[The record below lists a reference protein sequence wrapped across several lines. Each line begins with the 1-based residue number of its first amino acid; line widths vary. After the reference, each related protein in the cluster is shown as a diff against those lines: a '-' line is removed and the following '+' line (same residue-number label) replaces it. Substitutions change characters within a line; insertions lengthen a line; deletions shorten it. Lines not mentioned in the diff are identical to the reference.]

1 MILEKYNIHFHRFS
15 ESTFEMESQSSFVDR
30 FKYFLFFFDFS
41 NDSSKGTIDRQWTSI
56 ESSPRSNSSTTID
69 QHSPLFFR
77 DHEQFFHL
85 KQTHS
90 ALTCPPHFYSQLRS
104 TTSRKSITSDIIESF
119 LPPRSFRRGSRFFEA
134 HESTGNN
141 TFQLRIRGEI
151 KVSKTVGTPR
161 DKSTRKAEGAIHQN
175 PTTLFSVIS
184 VFQSAW

>member
-30 FKYFLFFFDFS
+30 FEYFLFFFDFS

-90 ALTCPPHFYSQLRS
+90 VLTCPPHFYSQLRS
-104 TTSRKSITSDIIESF
+104 TTSRKPSLPTS
-119 LPPRSFRRGSRFFEA
+119 LNRFFRLDRFVEA
-134 HESTGNN
+134 
-141 TFQLRIRGEI
+141 R
-151 KVSKTVGTPR
+151 VSSKRTNPR
-161 DKSTRKAEGAIHQN
+161 E
-175 PTTLFSVIS
+175 TTLSNF
-184 VFQSAW
+184 VFEVK

>member
-30 FKYFLFFFDFS
+30 FEYFLFFFDFS

-56 ESSPRSNSSTTID
+56 ESSSRSNSSTTID

-104 TTSRKSITSDIIESF
+104 TTSRKPSLPTS
-119 LPPRSFRRGSRFFEA
+119 LNRFFRLDRFVEA
-134 HESTGNN
+134 
-141 TFQLRIRGEI
+141 R
-151 KVSKTVGTPR
+151 VSSKRTNPR
-161 DKSTRKAEGAIHQN
+161 E
-175 PTTLFSVIS
+175 TTLSNF
-184 VFQSAW
+184 VFEVK

>member
-1 MILEKYNIHFHRFS
+1 MFFTKIYYLVHIHSFLLRKYKYKLFLWSSRNITSISTDFQNRLSKWNHNHR
-15 ESTFEMESQSSFVDR
+15 SSIVSSIF
-30 FKYFLFFFDFS
+30 FFFFDFS

-104 TTSRKSITSDIIESF
+104 TTSRKPSLPTS
-119 LPPRSFRRGSRFFEA
+119 LNRFFRLDRFVEA
-134 HESTGNN
+134 
-141 TFQLRIRGEI
+141 R
-151 KVSKTVGTPR
+151 VSSKRTNPR
-161 DKSTRKAEGAIHQN
+161 E
-175 PTTLFSVIS
+175 TTLSNF
-184 VFQSAW
+184 VFEVK

>member
-30 FKYFLFFFDFS
+30 FEYFLFFFDFS

-69 QHSPLFFR
+69 QHSSLFFR

-104 TTSRKSITSDIIESF
+104 TTSRKPSLPTS
-119 LPPRSFRRGSRFFEA
+119 LNRFFRLDRFVEA
-134 HESTGNN
+134 
-141 TFQLRIRGEI
+141 R
-151 KVSKTVGTPR
+151 VSSKRTNPR
-161 DKSTRKAEGAIHQN
+161 E
-175 PTTLFSVIS
+175 TTLSNF
-184 VFQSAW
+184 VFEVK

>member
-104 TTSRKSITSDIIESF
+104 TTSRKPSLSTS
-119 LPPRSFRRGSRFFEA
+119 LNRFFRLDRFVEA
-134 HESTGNN
+134 
-141 TFQLRIRGEI
+141 R
-151 KVSKTVGTPR
+151 VSSKRTNPR
-161 DKSTRKAEGAIHQN
+161 E
-175 PTTLFSVIS
+175 TTLSNF
-184 VFQSAW
+184 VFEVK

>member
-30 FKYFLFFFDFS
+30 FKYFFFFFDFS

-85 KQTHS
+85 KQTHF

-104 TTSRKSITSDIIESF
+104 TTSRKPSLPTS
-119 LPPRSFRRGSRFFEA
+119 LNRFFRLDRFVEA
-134 HESTGNN
+134 
-141 TFQLRIRGEI
+141 R
-151 KVSKTVGTPR
+151 VSSKRTNPR
-161 DKSTRKAEGAIHQN
+161 E
-175 PTTLFSVIS
+175 TTLSNF
-184 VFQSAW
+184 VFEVK